1 MWRLHYVVARRDAT
15 KMAKTS
21 SIEKSKQ
28 KPKFEVR
35 AHNRCRVCGRPRGFL
50 RKFAMCRICFRENA
64 HRGFIPG
71 ITKASW

>member
-1 MWRLHYVVARRDAT
+1 
-15 KMAKTS
+15 
-21 SIEKSKQ
+21 
-28 KPKFEVR
+28 VR
-35 AHNRCRVCGRPRGFL
+35 GHNRCRVCGRPRGYL